1 MKVMKKSLKEELVSV
16 AHKILQLKE
25 GSSYEQITE
34 EARAV
39 YEKLAVLAYAE
50 RLENASLPTIGKEAL
65 ENGLQELAQKEVVVD
80 EASLEEPQEKEVKK
94 QPTPGEIAAA
104 NQEKFEEARSNDE
117 HRPDG
122 TLFNDQD
129 PVHEPVIEKIKDMVA
144 EMPPEAAAIDDLVES
159 IEPKSYQK
167 NDMFEIG
174 GEYGQTPIFEPV
186 TKQEDEKPKNLNERL
201 KSGLKV
207 GLNDKL
213 AFIKHLFDGSDSDYN
228 RVLSQLETFT
238 TITEAQDFID
248 QMVKPDYANW
258 EGKEEYEERFIQVV
272 SNKFE

>member
-1 MKVMKKSLKEELVSV
+1 MKKSLKEELVSV

-34 EARAV
+34 HARSV

-50 RLENASLPTIGKEAL
+50 KLEKASLPTIGKVEIEKA
-65 ENGLQELAQKEVVVD
+65 LQEIGQKDDLIDESFQKE
-80 EASLEEPQEKEVKK
+80 AIEKPIKK
-94 QPTPGEIAAA
+94 DPSPSEIAAA

-117 HRPDG
+117 YRPDG
-122 TLFNDQD
+122 TLFNDQE

-159 IEPKSYQK
+159 IEPKNYQK

-174 GEYGQTPIFEPV
+174 GEYAKTPIFEPV
-186 TKQEDEKPKNLNERL
+186 TTPEEEKPKNLNERL
-201 KSGLKV
+201 KAGLKV

-213 AFIKHLFDGSDSDYN
+213 AFIKHLFDGSDADYN

-238 TITEAQDFID
+238 SLTEAQNFIN

-258 EGKEEYEERFIQVV
+258 EGKEEYEERFIQLV

>member
-1 MKVMKKSLKEELVSV
+1 MKKSLKEELVSV

-25 GSSYEQITE
+25 GSSYEQIKE

-50 RLENASLPTIGKEAL
+50 KLEKASLPTIGKVAI
-65 ENGLQELAQKEVVVD
+65 ENALQELVENDTRDV
-80 EASLEEPQEKEVKK
+80 ESLEQKATKK
-94 QPTPGEIAAA
+94 VSEEHLSPAEIAVE
-104 NQEKFEEARSNDE
+104 NQEKFEETQSNDE
-117 HRPDG
+117 HRPDR

-144 EMPPEAAAIDDLVES
+144 EMPPEAAVIDDLVES

-186 TKQEDEKPKNLNERL
+186 STQEEEKPKNLNERL

-238 TITEAQDFID
+238 SLTEAQDFINL
-248 QMVKPDYANW
+248 MVKPDYAHW